1 MDHDNITSVNKT
13 LKGIYMAIVN
23 TKGNPTRALKELKR
37 MTGGGKPMKKGQN
50 CFKSK
55 TEKMR
60 RAKAAAIKRDS
71 KNFSNMV
78 KNVLN
83 MSHRPVT
90 AKELVE
96 IYK

>member
-1 MDHDNITSVNKT
+1 
-13 LKGIYMAIVN
+13 MAIVN

-55 TEKMR
+55 TEQKR
-60 RAKAAAIKRDS
+60 RAKAAAVKRDS

-78 KNVLN
+78 KTILTQ
-83 MSHRPVT
+83 SHRPVT
-90 AKELVE
+90 AKELID